1 MILNF
6 DLSSRT
12 EEDIHD
18 DDKDGVDGRDDDEYV
33 YVYVTIARGL
43 PVNMKTMMKTITMI
57 TIIMRRMVIIMIMII
72 IVTTLMMMIP

>member
-18 DDKDGVDGRDDDEYV
+18 DDKDGVDGRDNDEYV

-43 PVNMKTMMKTITMI
+43 PVNMKTMMKMITMI
-57 TIIMRRMVIIMIMII
+57 TIIMRTMMIMIMII
-72 IVTTLMMMIP
+72 ILTTLMMIP

>member
-18 DDKDGVDGRDDDEYV
+18 DYEDGVDGRDDDEYV
-33 YVYVTIARGL
+33 NVTIARGL
-43 PVNMKTMMKTITMI
+43 PGY
-57 TIIMRRMVIIMIMII
+57 II
-72 IVTTLMMMIP
+72 IHSCKRRKN